1 MMGEVFELTGAMDA
15 ILTDDGPTN
24 LYAVIEE
31 AVDVANYCMM
41 LWMLRGLLRG
51 ILRGMLRGLSR
62 MRSWSVPWEN
72 SRRRASKE
80 ERKCQFD
87 TVLDKDPENPMA
99 VCRGTCAMRIFDRI
113 LNELKAVKA
122 YAGGVPDG
130 RESI

>member
-1 MMGEVFELTGAMDA
+1 MNELQEVIEGVVDTEPRPAVVRFAQLMERKLRGRDYKGGWKNCTLQCLVGGMMEEVFELTGAMDA

-51 ILRGMLRGLSR
+51 LSR

-87 TVLDKDPENPMA
+87 TV
-99 VCRGTCAMRIFDRI
+99 
-113 LNELKAVKA
+113 
-122 YAGGVPDG
+122 
-130 RESI
+130 